1 LRKFISIVGARPNF
15 MKMASVHKELSKFKN
30 NIIHKI
36 IHTGQHYDKKMS
48 DIFFKELEL
57 PKPNIYLGVGSKSHA
72 EQTAA
77 IMIKLEKVLLK
88 EKPDLVLVYGDV
100 NSTIAA
106 GLVCA
111 KIYRED
117 GNPIPLAHVESGLRS
132 FDRTM
137 PEEINR
143 ILTDNIAEYLFVT
156 EKSGYYNLIKNGF
169 DKNKIY
175 FVGNTMIDSLNFYLK
190 KSSES
195 NILKELCISNKSYA
209 LVTLHRPSNVDE
221 KINLERI
228 YRILSNINNINSST
242 EIVFPVHPRTSK
254 MIDRFKL
261 RKNFDEI
268 QNLILTEPFGYID
281 FLELIENAKY
291 VLTDSGGIQEETTYL
306 NVPCITLR
314 NNTERPVTI
323 TEGTNVLCGLS
334 EEKIYNKIKIIESGK
349 IKKGKI
355 PKYWDGKAASRIV
368 QYLMVN
374 LKSSS

>member
-1 LRKFISIVGARPNF
+1 

>member
-1 LRKFISIVGARPNF
+1 
-15 MKMASVHKELSKFKN
+15 MKMAPIHKELSKFKN

-72 EQTAA
+72 EQTAM

-117 GNPIPLAHVESGLRS
+117 GNPIPLAHIESGLRS

-143 ILTDNIAEYLFVT
+143 ILTDNIAEFLFVT
-156 EKSGYYNLIKNGF
+156 EKSGYDNLVKSGF
-169 DKNKIY
+169 DKEKIH
-175 FVGNTMIDSLNFYLK
+175 FVGNTMIDSLNYYLK

-195 NILKELCISNKSYA
+195 NILKELCISKKSYT

-242 EIVFPVHPRTSK
+242 EIVFPIHPRTAK

-261 RKNFDEI
+261 RKKFDEL
-268 QNLILTEPFGYID
+268 QNLIITEPFGYID
-281 FLELIENAKY
+281 FLELIKNAKY

-323 TEGTNVLCGLS
+323 TEGTNFLCGLS
-334 EEKIYNKIKIIESGK
+334 EEKIYNEIKKIESGK

-355 PKYWDGKAASRIV
+355 PKYWDGKAAERIAST
-368 QYLMVN
+368 LMLN
-374 LKSSS
+374 F